1 MLNRVLFTL
10 SSLLIGIASS
20 EPAAPLSPIS
30 LVADPHNQRLYIAET
45 TSHGVA
51 VFDMATE
58 KVIGTLSV
66 ADHPVGLALSARG
79 RRLFVTSAVPKG
91 IVQVID
97 LGRMKVVDRIGVGHT
112 PVAVTMSPDGKT
124 LYVCNQFTNNVSV
137 IDLDRG
143 EQVAVI
149 PVAREPVAAVLTP
162 DGQTLFVAN
171 HLPIGAA
178 NGEHTACVVSIIETS
193 SRRVIKTLDLP
204 DGSVNLRAMA
214 MSPEGHYVYITHT
227 LSRYQY
233 PVAYLER
240 GWINTNAMTILDVP
254 NQTYFNTILLDD
266 PHAGAADPY
275 GIACTSDGKSIVVT
289 HAGSHELSVI
299 DRQAMH
305 YHIDPARS
313 ARRFRS
319 SSGSQ
324 PDMILLETLT
334 PVHNLPNNVSFLSG
348 LRRRFKLKGNGP
360 RGVIVVGSTV
370 YAAEYFTDSLGI
382 LNLGQRRQAKPR
394 SIRLGPAVSQTQ
406 VRRGEQLFHDASR
419 SFETWHSCATC
430 HTGGA
435 RSTALNWDLLND
447 GVSNAKNTKSLLL
460 THETPPVM
468 STGVRP
474 NADSA
479 IRSGIF
485 YVQFAYPS
493 PAVVSPISAY
503 LKSLTPV
510 PSPYLVQGAL
520 SESAR
525 QGETLFRTIGCVQ
538 CHSGPHYTDMKKHD
552 VGTSSDMDSGAAFDV
567 PTLIELWRTSPYLH
581 DGRAATIKDVLTTF
595 NVNDQHAR
603 TSHLSE
609 DELSYLVDYVRTR

>member
-1 MLNRVLFTL
+1 MWVCALFTL
-10 SSLLIGIASS
+10 SSLLMGMTPP
-20 EPAAPLSPIS
+20 EPVTPLSPIS
-30 LVADPHNQRLYIAET
+30 LVAGHRNKRLYIAET
-45 TSHGVA
+45 TAHRVA
-51 VFDMATE
+51 VFDLASE
-58 KVIGTLSV
+58 KIIQTLSV
-66 ADHPVGLALSARG
+66 ADHPVGLALSPDG
-79 RRLFVTSAVPKG
+79 HKLFVTSAVPKG
-91 IVQVID
+91 IVQIID
-97 LGRMKVVDRIGVGHT
+97 LGRLTVTDHLAVGHT
-112 PVAVTMSPDGKT
+112 PVAVTVSPDGKT

-204 DGSVNLRAMA
+204 NGSVNLRAMA
-214 MSPEGHYVYITHT
+214 ISPDSHYVYITHT
-227 LSRYQY
+227 LSRYQF

-254 NQTYFNTILLDD
+254 SQTYFNTILMDD
-266 PHAGAADPY
+266 PQAGAADPY
-275 GIACTSDGKSIVVT
+275 GIACTSDGKSIMVT

-313 ARRFRS
+313 ARHFRS

-382 LNLGQRRQAKPR
+382 LSLGQRRQAKPR
-394 SIRLGPAVSQTQ
+394 SIRLGPAVPETK
-406 VRRGEQLFHDASR
+406 VRQGERLFHDASR

-460 THETPPVM
+460 TYETPPVM

-479 IRSGIF
+479 VWSGIR
-485 YVQFAYPS
+485 YVQFSYAS
-493 PAVVSPISAY
+493 SDTMAAMRAY

-552 VGTSSDMDSGAAFDV
+552 VGTSSDMDSDAAFDV

-581 DGRAATIKDVLTTF
+581 DGRAATVKDVLSTF
-595 NVNDQHAR
+595 NPNDKHAK

-609 DELSYLVDYVRTR
+609 DELSHLVDYVLTR